1 MVAVKNADVEGFI
14 ARPDPACPIVLV
26 FGPDQGLVQER
37 SKALIAGAVD
47 DPRDPFALARI
58 DGDAL
63 ADEPERLVEEAHTV
77 PLFGGRR
84 AVWVKAGGRNFTA
97 SVERVLASPPGT
109 DCRIVIEAGD
119 LRRGAALRALCE
131 RAPNAAAL
139 PCYADGGRE
148 LNRLIDEEMR
158 ESRLSI
164 GPDARAA
171 LTALLGGDRGTS
183 RSELRKL
190 ALYAHGKRG
199 IGLDDV
205 LAVVADASALALDAI
220 VDTAFAGKMQDIE
233 LSFTKAQSTGVA
245 PGPLISAA
253 IRQAAMLHRL
263 RLAVDQGRSIADA
276 VDGAAPPI
284 HFSRKRLVQAALSL
298 WSAKRLERM
307 IAQLGDTALEVRQ
320 RANLAYPIAHR
331 ALMSIA
337 SAARRRD

>member
-1 MVAVKNADVEGFI
+1 MVAVKNADVDRFV
-14 ARPDPACPIVLV
+14 ARPDPARPVVLV
-26 FGPDQGLVQER
+26 FGPDQGLVHER
-37 SKALIAGAVD
+37 TEILIAAAVE
-47 DPRDPFALARI
+47 DPHDPFALARI

-97 SVERVLASPPGT
+97 SVERVLAAPPGA

-119 LRRGAALRALCE
+119 LKRSAPLRALCE

-139 PCYADGGRE
+139 PCYADSGRD

-158 ESRLSI
+158 ESGLSI
-164 GPDARAA
+164 APDARAA
-171 LTALLGGDRGTS
+171 LTALIGGDRGTS

-190 ALYAHGKRG
+190 ALYAHGKPG

-205 LAVVADASALALDAI
+205 LAVVADASALTLDAI
-220 VDTAFAGKMQDIE
+220 VDAAFAGKMADIE
-233 LSFTKAQSTGVA
+233 VDFAKAQSTGVA
-245 PGPLISAA
+245 PGPLVSAA

-263 RLAVDQGRSIADA
+263 RLTVDQGRSVGD
-276 VDGAAPPI
+276 VVEGAGPAI
-284 HFSRKRLVQAALSL
+284 HFSRKALVQAALAL

-331 ALMSIA
+331 ALLSVA
-337 SAARRRD
+337 GAARRKD